1 MYLRPVRTESTPK
14 PTGSGEP
21 EAHGVGVIRESA
33 RPREWVSARERR
45 EGENIAREGE
55 RNLSHLRAKWPRT

>member
-1 MYLRPVRTESTPK
+1 MAREAESTPE

-33 RPREWVSARERR
+33 RPREWVSARVRR
-45 EGENIAREGE
+45 EGEIRAEEGSE
-55 RNLSHLRAKWPRT
+55 T